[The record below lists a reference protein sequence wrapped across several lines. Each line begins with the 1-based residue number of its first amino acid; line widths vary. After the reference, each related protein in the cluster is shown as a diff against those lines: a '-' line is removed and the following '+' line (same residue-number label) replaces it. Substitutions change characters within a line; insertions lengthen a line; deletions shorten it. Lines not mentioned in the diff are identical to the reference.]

1 MGKAAKGTAKFKT
14 LKEEQEIDLRYEKYK
29 NIIAELTIM
38 SDIFMR
44 NVLKKQAC
52 TEHLLQVIMGRDDLQ
67 IKGQILQKDY
77 KNLQGR
83 SAVLDCVACDR
94 EKKRYNVEI
103 QQESEG
109 ASAKRARYH
118 SALMDMNILESGQ
131 GFNELPGS
139 YIIFITREDVL
150 GYGLPIYHIDRRIK
164 EVKEDFPDET
174 HIIYVN
180 VKMKNEKTKLGRLM
194 HDLQCK
200 NADEMYSEI
209 LAERVRELKETPEGV
224 ENMCREMDEIYH
236 EGIEVGEKRG
246 ERRGEKRGK
255 KQGEMKA
262 KKETAVTLLEMG
274 MSVDKIALAVKE
286 STDLVQKW
294 IAEGMAAVK

>member
-1 MGKAAKGTAKFKT
+1 MDGQQGK
-14 LKEEQEIDLRYEKYK
+14 R
-29 NIIAELTIM
+29 
-38 SDIFMR
+38 
-44 NVLKKQAC
+44 
-52 TEHLLQVIMGRDDLQ
+52 LL
-67 IKGQILQKDY
+67 
-77 KNLQGR
+77 
-83 SAVLDCVACDR
+83 
-94 EKKRYNVEI
+94 
-103 QQESEG
+103 
-109 ASAKRARYH
+109 
-118 SALMDMNILESGQ
+118 
-131 GFNELPGS
+131 
-139 YIIFITREDVL
+139 
-150 GYGLPIYHIDRRIK
+150 
-164 EVKEDFPDET
+164 
-174 HIIYVN
+174 
-180 VKMKNEKTKLGRLM
+180 
-194 HDLQCK
+194 
-200 NADEMYSEI
+200 

>member
-67 IKGQILQKDY
+67 IKEQILQKDY

-262 KKETAVTLLEMG
+262 KKETAVTLSEMG
-274 MSVDKIALAVKE
+274 MTVEKIALAVKE

-294 IAEGMAAVK
+294 IAEGVAAVK

>member
-67 IKGQILQKDY
+67 IKEQILQKDY